1 MKLLFEV
8 KAWSCLTLALDTAV
22 RKSLCQTTGAG
33 MWPLIIHF
41 ARTYAVYITWPIAAT
56 VGFIGYNLESKFGKN
71 TSAVGR
77 SVTIQESRNERN
89 LEEIT
94 SSDSTNVASLKSKV
108 DFPKTILGRNDP
120 H

>member
-1 MKLLFEV
+1 
-8 KAWSCLTLALDTAV
+8 
-22 RKSLCQTTGAG
+22 